1 MKLIAGLKEDVVYE
15 FLTYRVRHVMTVDPI
30 TISRHASLAVAEA
43 LFERHQFNALPVV
56 DDDGRLI
63 ALVTKLDLL
72 KAFAFS
78 PQSIVPHYEEIMR
91 HRVEQVMTADP
102 TAVDPEWP
110 LTRVLEEMV
119 RTRNKSFPVIADG
132 RLVGI
137 IAREDVIRALRRA
150 AAGH

>member
-1 MKLIAGLKEDVVYE
+1 VYE
-15 FLTYRVRHVMTVDPI
+15 FLEYQVRHVMTVKPI
-30 TISRHASLAVAEA
+30 TISRLASLADAEA
-43 LFERHQFNALPVV
+43 VFERHQFNALPVV

-72 KAFAFS
+72 KAFAFT
-78 PQSIVPHYEEIMR
+78 PQSIVPHYGEIMR
-91 HRVEQVMTADP
+91 QHVEQVMTSDP

-119 RTRNKSFPVIADG
+119 RTRNKSFPVVAADG